1 MLKKI
6 LPFLMKMRTS
16 FEAHRG
22 EMVGNLN
29 AFNKEV
35 MTGSKKEVYNGYKN
49 GNKDH
54 TWYAGYDAL
63 PADKRRQSVVEQQAY
78 NNDSNA
84 HRNMYVHCSLLYYKK
99 IKWNR
104 PKEIKAVECSP
115 CAASDRCS
123 HWRYSCSE

>member
-1 MLKKI
+1 
-6 LPFLMKMRTS
+6 MKMRTS

-22 EMVGNLN
+22 EMVGNQ
-29 AFNKEV
+29 
-35 MTGSKKEVYNGYKN
+35 N

-84 HRNMYVHCSLLYYKK
+84 HRNMYVHCSLLYY
-99 IKWNR
+99 
-104 PKEIKAVECSP
+104 
-115 CAASDRCS
+115 
-123 HWRYSCSE
+123 